1 MNQNFTIHTHT
12 TISDGYN
19 TPQVM
24 AAIAAKKGFKTIG
37 FSDHFIVN
45 PKFENTELYKKLKQS
60 THANIYNTDFQKT
73 TSHFLK
79 EQQELEHIATQY
91 KINILR
97 GMEVDMF
104 SGDDW
109 KKNFR
114 KTLDILKPDYV
125 IGSAHFIEYDGKI
138 YNMYDIMRATPEMA
152 DNLIKAYRKQIQYVA
167 KSGLCNIIAHLDL
180 PRRRDTGTEEKWADL
195 ERETVEVIAKQKLPV
210 EINTALYTEEQPFPH
225 PAPRIMKMCA
235 EYNIPMFVSDDA
247 HSAIHLAHK
256 FGAAQNYAKRFGINL
271 VGLEKIL

>member
-1 MNQNFTIHTHT
+1 MSQNFTIHTHT
-12 TISDGYN
+12 TVSDGKN
-19 TPQVM
+19 TPQEM
-24 AAIAAKKGFKTIG
+24 AAHAAKQGFKIIG

-45 PKFENTELYKKLKQS
+45 PNFVGTDLYAKLQNS
-60 THANIYNTDFQKT
+60 NHANIYNTDFQKT
-73 TSHFLK
+73 TSVF
-79 EQQELEHIATQY
+79 QQAFADTEHIAA
-91 KINILR
+91 KNNIKILR
-97 GMEVDMF
+97 GLELDVF
-104 SGDDW
+104 SGDKWLQDL
-109 KKNFR
+109 KKSV
-114 KTLDILKPDYV
+114 DVLKPDYI
-125 IGSAHFIEYDGKI
+125 IGSAHFIEYNNKI
-138 YNMYDIMRATPEMA
+138 YNMYDIQHASAELA
-152 DNLIKAYRKQIQYVA
+152 DELVVAYWKKIQFIA
-167 KSGLCNIIAHLDL
+167 KSGLCNIMAHLDL

-210 EINTALYTEEQPFPH
+210 EINTALYTEEQTFPH